1 MGELILCNQMLAA
14 LPYYMEDISLNIY
27 SLEELS
33 YYIENN
39 TCLLTADFMCEELCS
54 WIEQELA
61 QVELAEML
69 GTILKRG
76 RTLSEFVE
84 CLLVQTGYCSRE
96 SLRKIVATLKEMEQ
110 KPAYECCK
118 IRADRYVENQKYV
131 KGIHEYQRYLRME
144 EAVQEHPALTGDVWH
159 NLGTAYARLLFY
171 EEALDCYRKAYQL
184 NRNARSLEGILF
196 AYQCLQDLEGFHKTA
211 EEYEIPEVE
220 RSLLLKRYESA
231 AQAADIMDFD
241 KKLEDVFAAQKE
253 ADMSQKI
260 AEILEDWK
268 MMYQRNCTI

>member
-69 GTILKRG
+69 GRILKRG

-131 KGIHEYQRYLRME
+131 KGIQEYQKYLRME
-144 EAVQEHPALTGDVWH
+144 EATQGHPGLTGDVWH
-159 NLGTAYARLLFY
+159 NLGTSYARLLFY
-171 EEALDCYRKAYQL
+171 EEALACYRRAYQL
-184 NRNARSLEGILF
+184 NRNPRSLEGILF
-196 AYQCLQDLEGFHKTA
+196 VCQCLKDSDGFYKAA

-220 RSLLLKRYESA
+220 RSLIVGRYESA
-231 AQAADIMDFD
+231 AQTADITGFER
-241 KKLEDVFAAQKE
+241 KLDEVFASQKE
-253 ADMSQKI
+253 DDILQKTT
-260 AEILEDWK
+260 ELLDEWK
-268 MMYQRNCTI
+268 MVYQRNCTI